1 MTGVIS
7 ARQRPRLPL
16 TREVDSPK
24 AKTEGE
30 KTKIFLRFV
39 LSPSQLTLTAPSPL
53 SVTAYA
59 VPPLPAGESL
69 ALVRGG
75 QGPSGVW
82 PLVTAPPSPHTFSY
96 KEERL

>member
-1 MTGVIS
+1 MRGLRGVA

-30 KTKIFLRFV
+30 KTKSFLRFV
-39 LSPSQLTLTAPSPL
+39 LSPSQLTLTAPSSEGGKGADAPKL
-53 SVTAYA
+53 
-59 VPPLPAGESL
+59 PPL
-69 ALVRGG
+69 
-75 QGPSGVW
+75 
-82 PLVTAPPSPHTFSY
+82 PHTFSY